1 MRILKENIEN
11 ISRLSG
17 EFKSPS
23 LERDFQKY
31 MLQDNIASSRKF
43 ILGIALLFQLYII
56 PDFFYFEDLNMLLVP
71 SLIRLLYLISA
82 VYYYLRIERT
92 KFPLYQCTSIYEIVQ
107 IVLLWT
113 LLFTYPRL
121 EIMSHRQVYI
131 LFMMVILLSI
141 PNRFFY
147 KITLSLILI
156 LGITLIL
163 KYKEIHYLADFS
175 GDLFIFT
182 LLILFFSA
190 FNVRT
195 VNRLQRI
202 QYNDAL
208 ALERLSTTDGL
219 TNTYN
224 RRKYD
229 QDLAKEIARTKRYE
243 NPFSGIMFDID
254 DFKRVND
261 DFGHPVGDKVL
272 IKYSST
278 VKSLIRENDQ
288 VYRWG
293 GEEFIILLPN
303 TNLEAA
309 LKLSNRIKTM
319 LHQVDFSP
327 VSNLTCSF
335 GVTSWQK
342 NDTADTFTTR
352 LDRLLY
358 QAKEN
363 GKACIVAH

>member
-141 PNRFFY
+141 PNRF
-147 KITLSLILI
+147 
-156 LGITLIL
+156 
-163 KYKEIHYLADFS
+163 
-175 GDLFIFT
+175 
-182 LLILFFSA
+182 
-190 FNVRT
+190 
-195 VNRLQRI
+195 
-202 QYNDAL
+202 
-208 ALERLSTTDGL
+208 ST
-219 TNTYN
+219 
-224 RRKYD
+224 K
-229 QDLAKEIARTKRYE
+229 
-243 NPFSGIMFDID
+243 
-254 DFKRVND
+254 
-261 DFGHPVGDKVL
+261 
-272 IKYSST
+272 
-278 VKSLIRENDQ
+278 
-288 VYRWG
+288 
-293 GEEFIILLPN
+293 
-303 TNLEAA
+303 
-309 LKLSNRIKTM
+309 
-319 LHQVDFSP
+319 
-327 VSNLTCSF
+327 
-335 GVTSWQK
+335 
-342 NDTADTFTTR
+342 
-352 LDRLLY
+352 
-358 QAKEN
+358 
-363 GKACIVAH
+363 

>member
-1 MRILKENIEN
+1 MKIIKENIRN

-17 EFKSPS
+17 EFKNPS

-31 MLQDNIASSRKF
+31 MLQDNIISSRKF
-43 ILGIALLFQLYII
+43 ILGIALLLQLYII
-56 PDFFYFEDLNMLLVP
+56 PDFLYIKDLNMLLIP
-71 SLIRLLYLISA
+71 SLIRLLFLISS
-82 VYYYLRIERT
+82 VYYYLHIERT
-92 KFPLYQCTSIYEIVQ
+92 KFPLYQCTSVYEIVQ
-107 IVLLWT
+107 IVLLWA
-113 LLFTYPRL
+113 LLFTYPDP

-147 KITLSLILI
+147 KITLSLILV
-156 LGITLIL
+156 LGILFIL
-163 KYKEIHYLADFS
+163 QYRKVHYLTDFS

-182 LLILFFSA
+182 LLILLFSA
-190 FNVRT
+190 FNART

-202 QYNDAL
+202 QYSDAL

-224 RRKYD
+224 RRKYN
-229 QDLAKEIARTKRYE
+229 QDLTKEIARVKRYG
-243 NPFSGIMFDID
+243 NTFSGIMFDLD
-254 DFKRVND
+254 DFKKVND
-261 DFGHPVGDKVL
+261 DFGHLVGDEVL

-319 LHQVDFSP
+319 LLQVDFSP
-327 VSNLTCSF
+327 APNLTCSF
-335 GVTSWQK
+335 GVTSWQE

-358 QAKEN
+358 EAKAN